1 MELLFKKE
9 VYRIMGACFEVYKE
23 LQCGLYEPIYQEAL
37 ELEFISRRIPYER
50 EVPLLVYYKGQELR
64 KKYIADFVCYDNI
77 ILELKA
83 VDFMTSEHES
93 QLLNYLHITK
103 FPLGILA
110 NFGHAK
116 QLEWKRYIN
125 IR

>member
-103 FPLGILA
+103 FSLGILA